1 MIIMS
6 VDLGKART
14 GIAVCDKTEFLASP
28 YTVIFEKSPKQLL
41 EKVSNTAKETK
52 AELIVVGLPKNMDGS
67 EGESAQNARAFAE
80 NLSNET
86 GIECVMQD
94 ERGTTITAHN
104 FLNTTNTRGKKRKN
118 VVDEVAATIILQDY
132 LDKRKSGSNNQNQ
145 KINPSDDF
153 REGYSMHIL
162 KILLIIVIIYAI
174 LISCTTDYMAFDAST
189 VSQCVLPIVMA
200 IVNKVYF
207 DRRKDI
213 FVN

>member
-86 GIECVMQD
+86 IEKFSVKGGD
-94 ERGTTITAHN
+94 AITLANAVESGTVTSEMTDAEEKSVKMS
-104 FLNTTNTRGKKRKN
+104 LTR
-118 VVDEVAATIILQDY
+118 
-132 LDKRKSGSNNQNQ
+132 
-145 KINPSDDF
+145 
-153 REGYSMHIL
+153 
-162 KILLIIVIIYAI
+162 
-174 LISCTTDYMAFDAST
+174 
-189 VSQCVLPIVMA
+189 LPPQ
-200 IVNKVYF
+200 
-207 DRRKDI
+207 
-213 FVN
+213 